1 MAATELL
8 APVPSA
14 SDYSVS
20 ADLWQRLEDEVIA
33 VSNRIA
39 AGDDLVPDDVANV
52 QKLKK
57 QVDNYVT
64 GFNKAIRDASSD
76 YRKLV
81 DRRLAEIG
89 FNNIEEFVHKKRQ
102 EQTAEQNKR
111 IAYKMEMLKNIS
123 EQLIIRTKTLKDT
136 PVAKE
141 LLPAFVARFP
151 KVQSGAK
158 TNAID
163 DWRPYFNIMAHA
175 VSLLVAFFA
184 DPQYEDA
191 VMLPLYSTTIREL
204 LAYARDGNPN
214 HLENLK
220 EHYKEDQEYIRIEK
234 MKQRL
239 LTTEDGIKE
248 IQGILEDIDNM
259 DNANEAVHDL
269 RIGQAWEEIT
279 RVVSL
284 INNNQ

>member
-111 IAYKMEMLKNIS
+111 IAYKMEILKNIS

-136 PVAKE
+136 SVAKE

-175 VSLLVAFFA
+175 VSLMDAFFA
-184 DPQYEDA
+184 DPPYEDA

-239 LTTEDGIKE
+239 LTKEDGIKE

>member
-14 SDYSVS
+14 ADYSVS
-20 ADLWQRLEDEVIA
+20 ADLWQRLEDEVSI
-33 VSNRIA
+33 VSQRIA

-52 QKLKK
+52 QKLKR

-64 GFNKAIRDASSD
+64 GFNKAIRDASSN

-89 FNNIEEFVHKKRQ
+89 FNTVEEFVQKKRQ
-102 EQTAEQNKR
+102 EQTAEQDKR
-111 IAYKMEMLKNIS
+111 IAYKMQMLKNIS
-123 EQLIIRTKTLKDT
+123 EQIILRTTILKDT
-136 PVAKE
+136 PAAKE

-158 TNAID
+158 SNEIK

-175 VSLLVAFFA
+175 VSLMDTFFA

-204 LAYARDGNPN
+204 LAYVRDGNPG

-220 EHYKEDQEYIRIEK
+220 EHYKNDQEYIRIEK

-239 LTTEDGIKE
+239 LTKEDGIKE
-248 IQGILEDIDNM
+248 IRKILDDIDNM
-259 DNANEAVHDL
+259 DNANEAVRDL
-269 RIGQAWEEIT
+269 RIGQAWEEIN